1 MQQFRLLH
9 KGKNMKIFNYYETLT
24 DDQKEKHKDKKG
36 ALLYYEWYS
45 RLYDNVSLEVAGAML
60 LAVIHYDM
68 YGGAKKLPSKLV
80 KVIKSD
86 KTASILFDTL
96 LERTYAG
103 SKEWINRR
111 GRKSSSKSTTENSTS
126 KTEENAA
133 DEADKSSNSGKENQE
148 NEEITDEDLPF

>member
-1 MQQFRLLH
+1 
-9 KGKNMKIFNYYETLT
+9 MKIFNYYDTLT

-36 ALLYYEWYS
+36 ALLYYEWFS
-45 RLYDNVSLEVAGAML
+45 RLYDNVSLDVVGAML

-68 YGGAKKLPSKLV
+68 YGGSKKLPPKLI

-86 KTASILFDTL
+86 KTASILFETL

-111 GRKSSSKSTTENSTS
+111 GRNSSSKSTTENSAS
-126 KTEENAA
+126 KPEENA
-133 DEADKSSNSGKENQE
+133 DDTDNKSSNSDDENQE
-148 NEEITDEDLPF
+148 NEEVIDEDLPF

>member
-126 KTEENAA
+126 KTEENTV
-133 DEADKSSNSGKENQE
+133 DTDDKSSDSDDENQE
-148 NEEITDEDLPF
+148 NEELTDEDLPF